1 MTRLKIKHVH
11 GIRTPRD
18 LALALKLGPY
28 VDQPDLLAKSLGD
41 FCF

>member
-18 LALALKLGPY
+18 LALALELGPY
-28 VDQPDLLAKSLGD
+28 AD
-41 FCF
+41 